1 MALVD
6 ARGFQLTPDVSP
18 LSTALGEALGI
29 RAERQRED
37 QLRQER
43 TQAETLQQDFKETG
57 VQFLGIRDLEDFTT
71 QRKQLAI
78 LGQEAIR
85 AGKDPTLFTDGLN
98 INNPDELNL
107 FLTRTARAAGNADKI
122 LERELR
128 ADEQADQ
135 IDGLSQVQS
144 SEFLPGGGTRIVRKD
159 GTVEVVQPT
168 PDEKAI
174 IQAGEDRGIDIQ
186 QRRAKGRGLGVGA
199 AKVANQALETTD
211 KMRANNIKL
220 RRVIEEVRGGAQ
232 TGPLADRLPSFRAST
247 RRLIQIK
254 NELGLDV
261 VGAVTFG
268 ALSEGELNL
277 AMDTALPTTLDGPDL
292 IEWAENKIAAQEKL
306 ANYLEEQ
313 AIFLSKPGNT
323 AADWLERGRNQKAI
337 REQQPAQ
344 PATQG
349 AGRFT
354 IEVIE

>member
-1 MALVD
+1 
-6 ARGFQLTPDVSP
+6 
-18 LSTALGEALGI
+18 
-29 RAERQRED
+29 
-37 QLRQER
+37 
-43 TQAETLQQDFKETG
+43 
-57 VQFLGIRDLEDFTT
+57 
-71 QRKQLAI
+71 
-78 LGQEAIR
+78 
-85 AGKDPTLFTDGLN
+85 
-98 INNPDELNL
+98 
-107 FLTRTARAAGNADKI
+107 
-122 LERELR
+122 
-128 ADEQADQ
+128 
-135 IDGLSQVQS
+135 
-144 SEFLPGGGTRIVRKD
+144 
-159 GTVEVVQPT
+159 
-168 PDEKAI
+168 
-174 IQAGEDRGIDIQ
+174 
-186 QRRAKGRGLGVGA
+186 VGA

-337 REQQPAQ
+337 REQQVQQAVQ
-344 PATQG
+344 PAVTQPTTQG
-349 AGRFT
+349 ASRFI
-354 IEVIE
+354 IEVVE